1 MPSHSKKYPSP
12 TPPNLNRYRVPILD
26 RTLDLLELLARHP
39 EGLTLSAM
47 TEALQTPK
55 NSVFRI
61 ATTLALRGYAEREEA
76 TKIYRISRS
85 LLALS
90 HTALG
95 VEGMLKAAWP
105 TLEALRDATGETAL
119 IGILAGAHGVVLD
132 QIPSSHPVKVVVEI
146 GCAFSLQTSAP
157 AKAILA
163 FLNEREREVLIS
175 GMRFVRHTKNTLL
188 SAEAYRAELEA
199 VRREGVSFD
208 RREESETYACVA
220 APVFDQRSRV
230 AAAVWISGPS
240 DRVTPK
246 ALPQFAAAVKIQ
258 ALALSHRLGYQQP
271 AGSEP
276 GSGNGPV

>member
-1 MPSHSKKYPSP
+1 MSSPSKKSP
-12 TPPNLNRYRVPILD
+12 PPPPPNLNRYRVPILD
-26 RTLDLLELLARHP
+26 RTIDLLELLARHP

-47 TEALQTPK
+47 TEALKTPK

-61 ATTLALRGYAEREEA
+61 ATTLALRGYAERDEA

-95 VEGMLKAAWP
+95 VESILKAAWP

-119 IGILAGAHGVVLD
+119 IGILAGDHGVVLD
-132 QIPSSHPVKVVVEI
+132 QNPSSQPVKVVVEI
-146 GCAFSLQTSAP
+146 GCAFSLETAAP

-163 FLNEREREVLIS
+163 FLDPREREALIS
-175 GMRFVRHTKNTLL
+175 KMRFVRHTPHTLA
-188 SAEAYRAELEA
+188 SADAYRAELET

-208 RREESETYACVA
+208 RREESETYACAA
-220 APVFDQRSRV
+220 APVFDQRRRV
-230 AAAVWISGPS
+230 VAAVWISGPS

-246 ALPQFAAAVKIQ
+246 TLPQFAQTVKSQ
-258 ALALSHRLGYQQP
+258 ALALSRRLGYQP
-271 AGSEP
+271 SSEP
-276 GSGNGPV
+276 DLPGQ

>member
-1 MPSHSKKYPSP
+1 MILRPKKSP
-12 TPPNLNRYRVPILD
+12 TPPTPNLNRYRVPILD
-26 RTLDLLELLARHP
+26 RTIDLLELLARHP

-76 TKIYRISRS
+76 TKIYRLSRS

-119 IGILAGAHGVVLD
+119 IGILAGAHGLVLD

-163 FLNEREREVLIS
+163 FLNEREREALIL
-175 GMRFVRHTKNTLL
+175 GMRFVRHTKNTLV
-188 SAEAYRAELEA
+188 SAEAYRAELET
-199 VRREGVSFD
+199 VRKEGVSFD
-208 RREESETYACVA
+208 RREESETYACTA
-220 APVFDQRSRV
+220 APVFDQRGRV
-230 AAAVWISGPS
+230 VAAVWISGPS

-246 ALPQFAAAVKIQ
+246 TLPQFAAAVKSQ
-258 ALALSHRLGYQQP
+258 AFALSRRLGYPQTP
-271 AGSEP
+271 ASE
-276 GSGNGPV
+276 

>member
-1 MPSHSKKYPSP
+1 
-12 TPPNLNRYRVPILD
+12 LNRYRVPILD

-163 FLNEREREVLIS
+163 FLNERERESLIS
-175 GMRFVRHTKNTLL
+175 GIRFVRHTKNTLQL
-188 SAEAYRAELEA
+188 
-199 VRREGVSFD
+199 
-208 RREESETYACVA
+208 
-220 APVFDQRSRV
+220 
-230 AAAVWISGPS
+230 
-240 DRVTPK
+240 
-246 ALPQFAAAVKIQ
+246 
-258 ALALSHRLGYQQP
+258 H
-271 AGSEP
+271 
-276 GSGNGPV
+276 

>member
-1 MPSHSKKYPSP
+1 VSLHSQKSP
-12 TPPNLNRYRVPILD
+12 TPPPPNLNRYRVPILD
-26 RTLDLLELLARHP
+26 RTIDLLELLAKHP

-47 TEALQTPK
+47 TEALKTPK

-61 ATTLALRGYAEREEA
+61 ATTLALRGYAERDEA

-95 VEGMLKAAWP
+95 VGSLLKASWP

-146 GCAFSLQTSAP
+146 GCAFSLQTAAP

-163 FLNEREREVLIS
+163 FLDEQEREVLVS
-175 GMRFVRHTKNTLL
+175 GMRFVRHTKHTLAT
-188 SAEAYRAELEA
+188 AEAYRAELET
-199 VRREGVSFD
+199 VRKEGVSFD
-208 RREESETYACVA
+208 RREESETYACTA
-220 APVFDQRSRV
+220 APVFDQRGRV
-230 AAAVWISGPS
+230 VAAVWISGPS

-246 ALPQFAAAVKIQ
+246 TLPQFAAAVKSQ
-258 ALALSHRLGYQQP
+258 AFALSRRLGYPQT
-271 AGSEP
+271 AATE
-276 GSGNGPV
+276 